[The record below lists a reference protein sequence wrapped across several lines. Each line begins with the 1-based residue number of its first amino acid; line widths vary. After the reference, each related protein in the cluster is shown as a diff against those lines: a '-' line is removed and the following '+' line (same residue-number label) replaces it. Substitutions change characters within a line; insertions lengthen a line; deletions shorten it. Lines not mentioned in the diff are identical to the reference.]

1 MNFRDYD
8 CIVDGTIEQCIEEIE
23 VGDLG
28 EHIYYGP
35 QAEVMEELQRFN
47 SRHLSNL
54 EITKTFKWKRGS
66 YQRVSELMMEG
77 LGFNRKPSGM
87 YNYLSREDWFRNSTW
102 DSIRRTLRTID
113 GMLYN
118 LRGQGEVWLDDP
130 GILVERKNLY
140 ANYMSEKIEMA
151 DELINNIDIMQEMYH
166 QLFVHPTSRSS
177 QRYMLVSTLRIR
189 PGTMKVYITS
199 GRDSQR
205 EAKHIENIACDT
217 DLYINNITYPLR
229 TMTANSN
236 YDNPRFSVQTLGQV
250 EQPDDKGYLAYPFI
264 SGSRQWRTNGLFGNN
279 VCYGDQSNEI
289 YNALCKYDMT
299 SFVLQSV
306 NWATT
311 YTNIT
316 GPHNNIKQMYHGEP
330 AKLSEEYRKV
340 FGTNDMRHCNYEP
353 DGDNDYCDVQE
364 CTFRS
369 QCPSYKNAHPEPVTP
384 EQAEQMTLQWA
395 TRMGGV
401 NHAAPTVIHTTDS
414 EGNPISVTRDP
425 ISNEQRVEN
434 DQPDWLPGEQS
445 EEQTE
450 EFLETLRQHINERNE
465 EE

>member
-1 MNFRDYD
+1 MNYRDYD
-8 CIVDGTIEQCIEEIE
+8 CIVDSNDIRQCIEEIE

-35 QAEVMEELQRFN
+35 QAEVMEQVQRFN
-47 SRHLSNL
+47 SRHRADM

-66 YQRVSELMMEG
+66 YDRIAELMMRG
-77 LGFNRKPSGM
+77 LGFRRKPSGM
-87 YNYLSREDWFRNSTW
+87 YNYLSRENWIKDHEWNTIKRS
-102 DSIRRTLRTID
+102 LREID
-113 GMLYN
+113 GILYN
-118 LRGQGEVWLDDP
+118 LRTSGEIWLDDP
-130 GILVERKNLY
+130 SILVERRNLHT
-140 ANYMSEKIEMA
+140 NYMVEKCELA
-151 DELINNIDIMQEMYH
+151 DEIIDNIDIMQEMYH

-189 PGTMKVYITS
+189 PGTMKVYMTEGRTS
-199 GRDSQR
+199 SR

-229 TMTANSN
+229 TMTRNSS
-236 YDNPRFSVQTLGQV
+236 YDNPRFDVQTLGQV
-250 EQPDDKGYLAYPFI
+250 EQPDEKGYLAYPFI
-264 SGSRQWRTNGLFGNN
+264 SGSRQWRTNGIFGAN
-279 VCYGDQSNEI
+279 VCYGDQSNDI
-289 YNALCKYDMT
+289 YNAVNKYDMA

-340 FGTNDMRHCNYEP
+340 FGTNSLDSCNYEP
-353 DGDNDYCDVQE
+353 DGHDDYCDVQE
-364 CTFRS
+364 CTFRAN
-369 QCPSYKNAHPEPVTP
+369 CPSYKLAHPEPVTP

-401 NHAAPTVIHTTDS
+401 GTITHAAPTVTHSVNDEGEATSTT
-414 EGNPISVTRDP
+414 
-425 ISNEQRVEN
+425 
-434 DQPDWLPGEQS
+434 PDWLP

-450 EFLETLRQHINERNE
+450 EFLEELRQHVNERNE

>member
-1 MNFRDYD
+1 MNYRDYD

-35 QAEVMEELQRFN
+35 QAEVMEKLQLFN
-47 SRHLSNL
+47 SRHIGDL

-66 YQRVSELMMEG
+66 YEKVAELMMRG
-77 LGFNRKPSGM
+77 LGFRRKPSGM
-87 YNYLSREDWFRNSTW
+87 YNYLSREDWFKNHSW
-102 DSIRRTLRTID
+102 DRITAHLREID
-113 GMLYN
+113 SMLYR
-118 LRGQGEVWLDDP
+118 LRSTGEVWLDDP
-130 GILVERKNLY
+130 SILVERKNLY
-140 ANYMSEKIEMA
+140 ANYMSEKIQMA
-151 DELINNIDIMQEMYH
+151 DELIDNIDIMQEMYH

-189 PGTMKVYITS
+189 PGIMKIYMTS
-199 GRDSQR
+199 GRESQR
-205 EAKHIENIACDT
+205 EARHIENIACDT

-264 SGSRQWRTNGLFGNN
+264 SGSRQWRSNGLFGAS
-279 VCYGDQSNEI
+279 VCYGDQSNDI
-289 YNALCKYDMT
+289 YNAVNKYDMA

-340 FGTNDMRHCNYEP
+340 FGTNSLDSCNYEP
-353 DGDNDYCDVQE
+353 DGHDDYCDVQE
-364 CTFRS
+364 CTFRAN
-369 QCPSYKNAHPEPVTP
+369 CPSYKLAHPEPVTP

-401 NHAAPTVIHTTDS
+401 NHAAPTITHSVNDEGEATSTT
-414 EGNPISVTRDP
+414 
-425 ISNEQRVEN
+425 
-434 DQPDWLPGEQS
+434 PDWLP

-450 EFLETLRQHINERNE
+450 EFLEELRQHVNERNE

>member
-35 QAEVMEELQRFN
+35 QAEVMEALQRFN
-47 SRHLSNL
+47 SRHRGNL

-66 YQRVSELMMEG
+66 YQRVNELMMEG

-87 YNYLSREDWFRNSTW
+87 YNYLSREDWFRNSIW
-102 DSIRRTLRTID
+102 EDIRRTLRSID

-118 LRGQGEVWLDDP
+118 LRYSGEVWLDDP
-130 GILVERKNLY
+130 SILVERKNLY
-140 ANYMSEKIEMA
+140 TNYMCEKIEMA
-151 DELINNIDIMQEMYH
+151 DELIDNIECMQEMYH

-189 PGTMKVYITS
+189 PGTMKIYMTS
-199 GRDSQR
+199 GRNSES
-205 EAKHIENIACDT
+205 EAKHIENIECST

-250 EQPDDKGYLAYPFI
+250 EQPSDKGYLSYPFI
-264 SGSRQWRTNGLFGNN
+264 SGGRTYASGIFGNN
-279 VCYGDQSNEI
+279 VCYGDQANDI
-289 YNALCKYDMT
+289 YNALCKYDMA
-299 SFVLQSV
+299 SFVMQSI

-401 NHAAPTVIHTTDS
+401 NTSTGNIHGGEMPNHQPEADQWL
-414 EGNPISVTRDP
+414 EG
-425 ISNEQRVEN
+425 
-434 DQPDWLPGEQS
+434 
-445 EEQTE
+445 
-450 EFLETLRQHINERNE
+450 LRQDINERNE